1 MGALEVNLR
10 KLYTL
15 YRHYIEIHF
24 NSSESLF
31 VHIWYGVCRSKVVT
45 NKFSW
50 CLSVS
55 LEISLEWRPN
65 PECIWMG
72 ILLEWITCSRFG
84 FKRELDNI
92 SWVCGRRQHFSNSA
106 RPSNLGTK
114 FFTKQNNFSTLAQ
127 SNWLFWQRGDER
139 ENKLKNL
146 LEHQKIEF
154 WRISPP

>member
-1 MGALEVNLR
+1 MGAWEYDCISIL
-10 KLYTL
+10 
-15 YRHYIEIHF
+15 
-24 NSSESLF
+24 SLF
-31 VHIWYGVCRSKVVT
+31 CTSLVWCLPFQSIVT
-45 NKFSW
+45 NEFSW
-50 CLSVS
+50 CLAVS

-127 SNWLFWQRGDER
+127 SNGLFWQRGDER

-146 LEHQKIEF
+146 LEHQKIQF
-154 WRISPP
+154 WRISPLKKEDRHPS